1 MLAEQRY
8 QEILNLLDRD
18 GSVKATDLCDILGS
32 SRETV
37 RRDLETLNAQ
47 GLIRRIHG
55 GAMRVQSQQST
66 DTAYTAFA
74 DRKKTNLHAKESI
87 ARAAVEYIRDGQ
99 AIALDSGTT
108 SVALAKAIKNRFRS
122 LTVVTNSLAVARVL
136 ANDPNITLLLTG
148 GVYRADEDAFISDHA
163 TLIFS
168 KINVDIFFL
177 TVSGVSV
184 ERGVTYQRMDEILVQ
199 NAMLNASDRVIV
211 IADSTKL
218 GVNSLVTMCGIETIS
233 ALITDSN
240 APATQVDAFRRA
252 GVSVVLSK
260 EEK

>member
-18 GSVKATDLCDILGS
+18 GSVKATDLCRILDI

-37 RRDLETLNAQ
+37 RRDLETLHEQ
-47 GLIRRIHG
+47 GRIRRIHG
-55 GAMRVQSQQST
+55 GAMRIQPQSGT
-66 DTAYTAFA
+66 DAPYTAFA
-74 DRKKTNLHAKESI
+74 DREKAHYHEKAAI
-87 ARAAVEYIRDGQ
+87 ARAAAEYIRDGQ

-108 SVALAKAIKNRFRS
+108 SVALAEAIKNRFHS
-122 LTVVTNSLAVARVL
+122 LTVVTNSLAVTKVL
-136 ANDPNITLLLTG
+136 ADDPTITLLMTG
-148 GVYRADEDAFISDHA
+148 GVYRADEDAFVSDYA

-168 KINVDIFFL
+168 KINIDTFFL

-211 IADSTKL
+211 IADSSKL
-218 GVNSLVTMCGIETIS
+218 GVNSLVTMCGIEKVS
-233 ALITDSN
+233 AIVTDSN
-240 APATQVDAFRRA
+240 APAQQVEAFQNA